1 MLSTKHRRHEYKK
14 KGEKR
19 TAKFFPR
26 WDGPFRVTHSH
37 PEASTYTLDI
47 RTNAYPLYHA
57 SELKPHLANDPTLFP
72 SREFSQPGPILTPD
86 GLEEHTVEEIIDSR
100 RRGCGWQFLVRW
112 LGYGPH
118 HNEWLPAADLKDC
131 EVLDLWYQNGGDGP
145 DNR

>member
-47 RTNAYPLYHA
+47 RSNAYPVYHA
-57 SELKPHLANDPTLFP
+57 SELKAHLANDPVLFP
-72 SREFSQPGPILTPD
+72 GREFSQPGPVLTAN
-86 GLEEHTVEEIIDSR
+86 GLEEHLIDEIIDSR
-100 RRGCGWQFLVRW
+100 RRGRGWQFLVRW
-112 LGYGPH
+112 VGYPPH
-118 HNEWLPAADLKDC
+118 HNEWLPAIDLKDC
-131 EVLDLWYQNGGDGP
+131 EALDLWYQFGGDGP
-145 DNR
+145 DAR